1 MVQEGKSIVIPW
13 DFTPVAEHALEH
25 GLILAKQL
33 DKEINLVHVID
44 KAEPAEVE
52 NKSRLGLESLAEK
65 TYQKHGIKPVGT
77 ILRGSIFSRISEYAS
92 NESTVLVV
100 MGTHGIKGMQKVTG
114 SWALKVI
121 VGSKVPF
128 IVVQEPPKPNQY
140 KNLIFPVDFKSEN
153 KEKLF
158 WCIYLARYFN
168 SKVILFKYPIADKS
182 LLKKVNTNLNFAV
195 RFLIQ
200 NNVQYEIQT
209 APSGAK
215 FTRETLNFAGS
226 VDADLI
232 IINTTKHINFTDYL
246 LGAEEQQV
254 IANNSR
260 IPVMCVNPRSS
271 FSGVGQFMYG
281 R

>member
-1 MVQEGKSIVIPW
+1 
-13 DFTPVAEHALEH
+13 
-25 GLILAKQL
+25 
-33 DKEINLVHVID
+33 
-44 KAEPAEVE
+44 
-52 NKSRLGLESLAEK
+52 
-65 TYQKHGIKPVGT
+65 
-77 ILRGSIFSRISEYAS
+77 
-92 NESTVLVV
+92 
-100 MGTHGIKGMQKVTG
+100 
-114 SWALKVI
+114 
-121 VGSKVPF
+121 
-128 IVVQEPPKPNQY
+128 NQY